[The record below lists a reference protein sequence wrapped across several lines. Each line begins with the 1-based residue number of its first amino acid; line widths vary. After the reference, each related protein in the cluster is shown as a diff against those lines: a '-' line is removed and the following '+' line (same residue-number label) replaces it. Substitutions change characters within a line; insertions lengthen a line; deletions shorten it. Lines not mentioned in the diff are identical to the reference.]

1 MFVYCSLWK
10 LGLVWFFS
18 SPLSSANKPY
28 CLPFEVI
35 VCWRYFSYSRSPRK
49 LHYSLFKTL
58 EMTRLAPYLKCLRYS
73 VKYWLLL
80 KICLLLPRHI
90 NIWCGWTTSGYA
102 FNASKHARN
111 NKISHESNHILEKKK
126 NFVFINLF
134 LWYILKGFVIII
146 ITNKNF
152 FFFPKQ
158 SINSSNSHLIINS
171 NLDNIKWQCI
181 SPP

>member
-10 LGLVWFFS
+10 LGLVWFLS

-28 CLPFEVI
+28 CLPCKVI
-35 VCWRYFSYSRSPRK
+35 VCWRYFSYSTSPRK

-90 NIWCGWTTSGYA
+90 NIWCGWTTSSYA

-111 NKISHESNHILEKKK
+111 NKISHESNQPTTFWKKK
-126 NFVFINLF
+126 NTLWLSIYF

-146 ITNKNF
+146 ITNK
-152 FFFPKQ
+152 K
-158 SINSSNSHLIINS
+158 
-171 NLDNIKWQCI
+171 
-181 SPP
+181 